1 MWAAVP
7 EIAKAPASYALT
19 MRKGLSEEGAGDQL
33 IQAGHE
39 AMLNQWFNRPLK
51 RRDIE
56 LAEMWFSRKSNVRA
70 FPKELWDEVLAGQT
84 GENIRLPIDVWGF
97 PGGQTFL
104 KGVPSVVF

>member
-1 MWAAVP
+1 MKRKIEKKLVNSLSKLSELDLEKAFGRKRAAMLRSFYSKLFLLGGFIGGTDTYKRTMWAAVP
-7 EIAKAPASYALT
+7 EIALAPASYALT

-56 LAEMWFSRKSNVRA
+56 
-70 FPKELWDEVLAGQT
+70 
-84 GENIRLPIDVWGF
+84 
-97 PGGQTFL
+97 
-104 KGVPSVVF
+104 